1 MRGLPDKTLQDEKT
15 KEISQEVICDTKRQ
29 FERAGHRVPK
39 IARELARIGYSDIAD
54 YITVDEGGALQ
65 VLPLDTLKKHKS
77 RAIKKIR
84 EKTIIT
90 ESKSGDELYKTST
103 IEFEL
108 YDKLSALNLVVE
120 IIGIKKPLRVEHSGT
135 INLADRIKKAREY
148 RKNAAGSTKKKRH

>member
-1 MRGLPDKTLQDEKT
+1 MAQLTLEEKQDNIK
-15 KEISQEVICDTKRQ
+15 EVICDTRRQ
-29 FERAGHRVPK
+29 FERAGHKVHK
-39 IARELARIGYSDIAD
+39 IARELALIGYSDIAD
-54 YITVDEGGALQ
+54 YVTVDEGGALQ

-103 IEFEL
+103 VEFEL

-120 IIGIKKPLRVEHSGT
+120 IIGIKKPLKIEHSGT
-135 INLADRIKKAREY
+135 VNLADRLKKAREY
-148 RKNAAGSTKKKRH
+148 AKTGSKTD